1 MPTDLF
7 TTENEPAFPV
17 VLGLTGDSITLEA
30 IVHHIEVLD
39 TIALDHLE
47 SDLDAV
53 IASLLTSRK
62 RVSEVLDRRDATPLP
77 ISAVA

>member
-1 MPTDLF
+1 
-7 TTENEPAFPV
+7 
-17 VLGLTGDSITLEA
+17 
-30 IVHHIEVLD
+30 VHHIEVLD